1 MTIPNYNLDSRFL
14 PQSDSLKKKKEE
26 KKEPLYRRL
35 SFIQPFKNN
44 FCPPFTVS
52 AHFLLRLFFRW
63 TKTLQFSLS
72 LSFSLHYTTFNI
84 RSFSLSLSLSIPI
97 IFSWTSFKVFDC
109 VKKEKKKK
117 GTLTA
122 YSERSWRIWLWNC
135 DVCQCQRCLAGSQ
148 CQWRNTTPVKASLL
162 ITCKP
167 FLGYGRWLLINN
179 GYIVSQKISPLCLD

>member
-14 PQSDSLKKKKEE
+14 PQSDSLKKKEK

-84 RSFSLSLSLSIPI
+84 RSFSLSLFLSPL
-97 IFSWTSFKVFDC
+97 FSRRHRSRYSIAW
-109 VKKEKKKK
+109 KKKRKKK